1 MPHADLRRADE
12 IFERLVIMHQLIEAI
27 TLHDNLLDDHPA
39 QPGRAVEQFGDDYRP
54 CFRRANRNFP
64 SRSEDL
70 TEIHAS
76 SHGTESINMAC
87 HLPVARKGQNVEN
100 TSPPAGD
107 GGALLGLL
115 SAGGQA
121 Q

>member
-70 TEIHAS
+70 RRSMRRMELSRLTWLV
-76 SHGTESINMAC
+76 TC
-87 HLPVARKGQNVEN
+87 LLPERDKMSKILRHPLAMVVRCLVC
-100 TSPPAGD
+100 
-107 GGALLGLL
+107 
-115 SAGGQA
+115 
-121 Q
+121 